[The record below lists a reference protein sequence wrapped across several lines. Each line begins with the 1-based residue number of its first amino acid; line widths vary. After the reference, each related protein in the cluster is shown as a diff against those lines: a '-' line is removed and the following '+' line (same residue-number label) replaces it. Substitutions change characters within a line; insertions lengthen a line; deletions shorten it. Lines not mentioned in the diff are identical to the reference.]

1 MNETSVAGKA
11 IVYSGDRR
19 LTAGR
24 IDCPLAHNGTRL
36 IMPDAQ
42 NRLTALDALRGLA
55 ALGVVLFHYLPYYDR
70 LYDHSFSSPGFLDF
84 GRYGVHLFFMLSG
97 FVIFM
102 TLERTRTSG
111 QFALARAFRLLPA
124 LWAGIALTYLMVHW
138 LGPEDRMVSIDAAL
152 MNLTL
157 LHEYLGYPH
166 VDGAYWSLVIEATF
180 YVWIALLFYGLG
192 DWRRIRTILWAWV
205 LVSYAGVIWWKA
217 IPDALDFLLKDLLFV
232 RYAPLFISG
241 MLIYRAYRDRRLPAL
256 DISLLAL
263 SIGHCLVAYKAPF
276 SIFVLACYGIF
287 ALAVAGYLNVLS
299 RPSLLWLG
307 SISYTL
313 YLVHQNIGYGL
324 IDLTYQA
331 GLPGQLGVML
341 ALAVAIALAAV
352 LHYGIEKPALAYYR
366 QWRANR
372 ATPATLPV
380 SATERP
386 QE

>member
-1 MNETSVAGKA
+1 MQGN
-11 IVYSGDRR
+11 
-19 LTAGR
+19 
-24 IDCPLAHNGTRL
+24 PAHHA
-36 IMPDAQ
+36 DAR
-42 NRLTALDALRGLA
+42 NRLTGLDALRGLA
-55 ALGVVLFHYLPYYDR
+55 ALGVVLFHYQPYYDR
-70 LYDHSFSSPGFLDF
+70 LYGHSFSSPGFLGF

-102 TLERTRTSG
+102 TLKRTRTSG

-124 LWAGIALTYLMVHW
+124 LWAGIALSYLIVHW
-138 LGPEDRMVSIDAAL
+138 LRPADRTVSFEAAL
-152 MNLTL
+152 MTLTL
-157 LHEYLGYPH
+157 MHEYLGFPH

-192 DWRRIRTILWAWV
+192 EWRRMRLALWLWV

-241 MLIYRAYRDRRLPAL
+241 MLIYRAYRDRRLPAI
-256 DISLLAL
+256 DIALLAL
-263 SIGHCLVAYKAPF
+263 SIGHCLIAYKAPF
-276 SIFVLACYGIF
+276 NLFVLACYGTF
-287 ALAVAGYLNVLS
+287 ALAVAGHLNMLS

-331 GLPGQLGVML
+331 GLPGQLGVVL
-341 ALAVAIALAAV
+341 ALTVAIALAAV
-352 LHYGIEKPALAYYR
+352 LHSGIEKPALAYYR

-372 ATPATLPV
+372 PTPTARTV
-380 SATERP
+380 IAAERP